1 MGGLLFKNKPID
13 DVDKNS
19 DDEDETKKA
28 SSLFS
33 CFQRKRR
40 KSEND
45 DDDEDENT
53 SSEENKKTGGIFGSF
68 GTAYVDPPMPEMGRP
83 VKYEKLFKRS
93 MFARVH
99 MSQIANVIIAD
110 AKASIDHAKE
120 IPLGDNMYRVTITP
134 GVTERMAQIRS
145 NKQNRHRKVQNINL
159 IERALRYRKMAI
171 EMLNTN
177 YSKKLVR
184 DDELV
189 DVNASRGLVERR
201 EQDQDWIPVSE
212 FNTRREIKEDDSVE
226 SGSISAPT

>member
-1 MGGLLFKNKPID
+1 MSRNKPIED
-13 DVDKNS
+13 EDKNS
-19 DDEDETKKA
+19 EDEDEIKK

-45 DDDEDENT
+45 NDNDDEDNN
-53 SSEENKKTGGIFGSF
+53 SFEEDKKNGGVFGSF
-68 GTAYVDPPMPEMGRP
+68 GAAYVDPPMPEMGRP

-99 MSQIANVIIAD
+99 MSQIAHVIISD
-110 AKASIDHAKE
+110 AKASIDQAKE

-201 EQDQDWIPVSE
+201 EHDQDWIPVSE
-212 FNTRREIKEDDSVE
+212 FNTRREIKEDESVE
-226 SGSISAPT
+226 SGSVSAAT

>member
-1 MGGLLFKNKPID
+1 MGGLLSRNKPIE
-13 DVDKNS
+13 
-19 DDEDETKKA
+19 DEDKSSEDEIKKL
-28 SSLFS
+28 SLFS

-45 DDDEDENT
+45 DDEDDNSLERD
-53 SSEENKKTGGIFGSF
+53 KKVGGLFGSF
-68 GTAYVDPPMPEMGRP
+68 GATYIDPPMPEMGRP

-99 MSQIANVIIAD
+99 VSQIAQVVISD

-120 IPLGDNMYRVTITP
+120 IPLGDNMHRVTITP
-134 GVTERMAQIRS
+134 SVTASMAQIRS

-177 YSKKLVR
+177 YSKELVR

-201 EQDQDWIPVSE
+201 EHDQDWIPISE
-212 FNTRREIKEDDSVE
+212 FNTRREIKEDESVE
-226 SGSISAPT
+226 SGSVSAAT